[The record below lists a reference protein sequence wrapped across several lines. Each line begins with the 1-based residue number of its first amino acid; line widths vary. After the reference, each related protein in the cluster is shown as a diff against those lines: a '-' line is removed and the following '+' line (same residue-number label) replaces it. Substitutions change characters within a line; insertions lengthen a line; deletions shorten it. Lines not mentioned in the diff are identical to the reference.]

1 MDHPD
6 LLEGHARFS
15 DAGVFRVRPDLALVQ
30 TVDFF
35 PPIVDD
41 PRDFGRIAAANSLSD
56 CYAMGGKPVTALNI
70 AGFPSK
76 KLPAS
81 VLGEI
86 FAGGAEKVL
95 EAGALIVGGHT
106 VEDAEVKYG
115 LAVTGTIHPDEI
127 ISNAGARAGDALVLT
142 KPLGMGTISTAIKRG
157 ALEPEVIREA
167 VETMAMLN
175 RDASDAMKALGAR
188 GATDITGFGFLG
200 HGCEMAASSGVTLRI
215 DASRVPLFPGVLA
228 LARRGFL
235 SGGAA
240 SNRDHSGDNVVISPG
255 IDRALADLLFDSETS
270 GGLLIA
276 IEPAAAEE
284 IVKRLRDRGHAHAA
298 VIGAV
303 LERRQAHIEV
313 SA

>member
-6 LLEGHARFS
+6 LIEGHARFS

-41 PRDFGRIAAANSLSD
+41 PRDFGRIAAANALSD
-56 CYAMGGKPVTALNI
+56 CYAMGGKPATALNV

-76 KLPAS
+76 TLPIS
-81 VLGEI
+81 ILGEI
-86 FAGGAEKVL
+86 FAGGAETVL
-95 EAGALIVGGHT
+95 EAGAVIVGGHT
-106 VEDAEVKYG
+106 VEDAEIKYG
-115 LAVTGTIHPDEI
+115 LAVTGTIHPDEV

-157 ALEPEVIREA
+157 ALGPDETRAA
-167 VETMAMLN
+167 VESMAALN
-175 RDASDAMKALGAR
+175 RDASEAMRDLGAR
-188 GATDITGFGFLG
+188 GATDITGFGLLG
-200 HGCEMAASSGVTLRI
+200 HAREMAESSEVTLRI
-215 DASRVPLFPGVLA
+215 EAPRVPIFPGALA

-235 SGGAA
+235 SGGARR
-240 SNRDHSGDNVVISPG
+240 NREHAAEQVLVAAGV
-255 IDRALADLLFDSETS
+255 DRVLADLLFDSETS

-276 IEPAAAEE
+276 LEPRAAEE
-284 IVKRLRDRGHAHAA
+284 IVRRLRGRGHAHAA

-303 LERRQAHIEV
+303 LPRGGARIELV
-313 SA
+313 A